1 MEKKTQSSSN
11 SMARR
16 TFLKGSAVAVAGV
29 AFVPSHV
36 VAKSKNSK
44 EKGAAPSDKVNLAI
58 VGCAA
63 RGGSIGNWHAS
74 TGLCNVTA
82 LCDVD
87 GRSLDRMG
95 GRFKGASK
103 FQDFRKMFDKAG
115 KTFDAM
121 TIGVPDHAHFPI
133 SMLAMSQGKHIYVE
147 KPLAHTFQEC
157 ELMIAA
163 MKKYKVATQMGNQ
176 GHSGSN
182 PIQFE
187 TWVKAGIIKDITKV
201 DACMNKGRRWHPWK
215 FDEWQS
221 ETKPEKM
228 DWDTWLATAPEHPYS
243 KYLHP
248 GNWRSWFDYGDGAFG
263 DWGPHTL
270 DTIHRYLECGLPTK
284 ITAVKLIGRRKLIF
298 PMGSTIRFDFPA
310 RGKHPALEINWYDG
324 TKNKPPRPA
333 DLDKGRRIPG
343 CGKVMYGQDLNFIGG
358 THSATLSI
366 FPDSKKKALGD
377 KLPRITGRQSN
388 HAQNFLLSAMGK
400 EKTRSSFDISGVLT
414 QVFCLGCI
422 AQRLGGELEFD
433 LKTKQITNN
442 KIANQLLVGNPPR
455 KGWEQY
461 YKMA

>member
-1 MEKKTQSSSN
+1 MEKETSSSSN

-16 TFLKGSAVAVAGV
+16 TFLKGTAASVAVA
-29 AFVPSHV
+29 AIVPSHV

-44 EKGAAPSDKVNLAI
+44 AKGAAPSDKVNLAI

-74 TGLCNVTA
+74 TGLANVTT
-82 LCDVD
+82 LCDID
-87 GRSLDRMG
+87 ARSLGRMG
-95 GRFKGASK
+95 GKFKSAKK
-103 FQDFRKMFDKAG
+103 FQDFRQMFDKAG
-115 KTFDAM
+115 KDFDAL

-147 KPLAHTFQEC
+147 KPLAHTFNEC

-163 MKKYKVATQMGNQ
+163 MKKYGVATQMGNQ

-182 PIQFE
+182 PMQFE
-187 TWVKAGIIKDITKV
+187 AWVKAGIIKDITKV
-201 DACMNKGRRWHPWK
+201 DACMNSGRRWHPWK

-221 ETKPEKM
+221 EETPKEV
-228 DWDTWLATAPEHPYS
+228 DWDTWLGTAPEHPFS
-243 KYLHP
+243 GKLHP
-248 GNWRSWFDYGDGAFG
+248 GNWRGWFEYGDGAFG

-270 DTIHRYLECGLPTK
+270 DTIHRYLDCGLPIKT
-284 ITAVKLIGRRKLIF
+284 TAVKLEGRRKLIF
-298 PMGSTIRFDFPA
+298 PMASTIRFDFPQ
-310 RGKHPALEINWYDG
+310 RGIHPALEINWYDG

-333 DLDKGRRIPG
+333 DLEKGRNIPR
-343 CGKVMYGQDLNFIGG
+343 CGKVMYGKDLNFIGG

-366 FPDSKKKALGD
+366 FPDVKRKELGD
-377 KLPRITGRQSN
+377 KLPRITGKQSN

-414 QVFCLGCI
+414 QMFCLGCI
-422 AQRLGGELEFD
+422 AQRIGGELDLD
-433 LKTKQITNN
+433 LKTKQITNS
-442 KIANQLLVGNPPR
+442 KLGNQLLTGPPPR

>member
-1 MEKKTQSSSN
+1 MEKKTKSSN

-16 TFLKGSAVAVAGV
+16 TFLKGTAVAAAGV

-36 VAKSKNSK
+36 IGKSKNSK
-44 EKGAAPSDKVNLAI
+44 AKGAAPSDKVNLAI

-63 RGGSIGNWHAS
+63 RGGSIGAWHAS
-74 TGLCNVTA
+74 TGLCNVTT

-87 GRSLDRMG
+87 GRSLERAG
-95 GRFKGASK
+95 GKYKGAKK
-103 FQDFRKMFDKAG
+103 FQDFREMFDKAE
-115 KTFDAM
+115 KDFDAL

-133 SMLAMSQGKHIYVE
+133 SMLAMSKGKHIYVE
-147 KPLAHTFQEC
+147 KPLAHTFNEC

-163 MKKYKVATQMGNQ
+163 MKKYNVATQMGNQ

-182 PIQFE
+182 PIQFKS
-187 TWVKAGIIKDITKV
+187 WVEAGIIKDITKV

-221 ETKPEKM
+221 ETKPDTM
-228 DWDTWLATAPEHPYS
+228 DWDTWLGTAPEHPYS

-248 GNWRSWFDYGDGAFG
+248 GNWRSWFEYGNGAFG

-270 DTIHRYLECGLPTK
+270 DTIHRYLDCGLPTK
-284 ITAVKLIGRRKLIF
+284 ITAVKIQGPRKLIF

-324 TKNKPPRPA
+324 TKNKPSRPA
-333 DLDKGRRIPG
+333 DLDKGRRVPA
-343 CGKVMYGQDLNFIGG
+343 CGKVMYGKELNFIGG

-366 FPDSKKKALGD
+366 FPDAKRKDLGD
-377 KLPRITGRQSN
+377 KLPRITERQSN

-400 EKTRSSFDISGVLT
+400 EKTRSSFDVSGVLT

-433 LKTKQITNN
+433 TKTKQITNN
-442 KIANQLLVGNPPR
+442 KVANQLLVGPPPR

>member
-1 MEKKTQSSSN
+1 
-11 SMARR
+11 MARR
-16 TFLKGSAVAVAGV
+16 TFLKGTAASVAVA
-29 AFVPSHV
+29 AIVPSHV

-44 EKGAAPSDKVNLAI
+44 AKGAAPSDKVNLAI

-74 TGLCNVTA
+74 TGLANVTT
-82 LCDVD
+82 LCDID
-87 GRSLDRMG
+87 ARSLGRMG
-95 GRFKGASK
+95 GKFKSAKK
-103 FQDFRKMFDKAG
+103 FQDFRQMFDKAG
-115 KTFDAM
+115 KDFDAL

-147 KPLAHTFQEC
+147 KPLAHTFNEC

-163 MKKYKVATQMGNQ
+163 MKKYGVATQMGNQ

-182 PIQFE
+182 PMQFE
-187 TWVKAGIIKDITKV
+187 AWVKAGIIKDITKV
-201 DACMNKGRRWHPWK
+201 DACMNSGRRWHPWK

-221 ETKPEKM
+221 EETPKEV
-228 DWDTWLATAPEHPYS
+228 DWDTWLGTAPEHPFS
-243 KYLHP
+243 GKLHP
-248 GNWRSWFDYGDGAFG
+248 GNWRGWFEYGDGAFG

-270 DTIHRYLECGLPTK
+270 DTIHRYLDCGLPIKT
-284 ITAVKLIGRRKLIF
+284 TAVKLEGRRKLIF
-298 PMGSTIRFDFPA
+298 PMASTIRFDFPQ
-310 RGKHPALEINWYDG
+310 RGIHPALEINWYDG

-333 DLDKGRRIPG
+333 DLEKGRNIPR
-343 CGKVMYGQDLNFIGG
+343 CGKVMYGKDLNFIGG

-366 FPDSKKKALGD
+366 FPDVKRKELGD
-377 KLPRITGRQSN
+377 KLPRITGKQSN

-414 QVFCLGCI
+414 QMFCLGCI
-422 AQRLGGELEFD
+422 AQRIGGELDLD
-433 LKTKQITNN
+433 LKTKQITNS
-442 KIANQLLVGNPPR
+442 KLGNQLLTGPPPR

>member
-11 SMARR
+11 SIARR
-16 TFLKGSAVAVAGV
+16 TFLKGTLAAAAVSV
-29 AFVPSHV
+29 VPSHV

-44 EKGAAPSDKVNLAI
+44 DKGPAPSDKINLAI
-58 VGCAA
+58 VGCANQ
-63 RGGSIGNWHAS
+63 GGGIGTQHS
-74 TGLCNVTA
+74 RTGLCNVTA

-87 GRSLDRMG
+87 GKSLERMG
-95 GRFKGASK
+95 GKFKDAAK

-115 KTFDAM
+115 KTFDAL
-121 TIGVPDHAHFPI
+121 TIGIPDHAHFPI

-147 KPLAHTFQEC
+147 KPLAHTFNEC
-157 ELMIAA
+157 DLMMAA

-176 GHSGSN
+176 GHSGNN
-182 PIQFE
+182 PMQFE
-187 TWVKAGIIKDITKV
+187 AWVKAGIIKGVTKV

-221 ETKPEKM
+221 EPKPDTM
-228 DWDTWLATAPEHPYS
+228 DWDTWLGTAPEHPYS

-248 GNWRSWFDYGDGAFG
+248 GNWRSWFEYGDGAFG

-284 ITAVKLIGRRKLIF
+284 ITAVKIIGPRKLIF

-310 RGKHPALEINWYDG
+310 RGVHPALEINWYDG

-333 DLDKGRRIPG
+333 DMDKGRNVPA
-343 CGKVMYGQDLNFIGG
+343 CGKVIYGKDLNFVGG
-358 THSATLSI
+358 THGSTLSI
-366 FPDSKKKALGD
+366 FPETRMQEVKST
-377 KLPRITGRQSN
+377 LPRITGKQSN
-388 HAQNFLLSAMGK
+388 HYQNFLLSAMGK
-400 EKTRSSFDISGVLT
+400 EKCHSSFDISGVLT

-433 LKTKQITNN
+433 LKTRQITNN
-442 KIANQLLVGNPPR
+442 KVANQLLAGPPPR

>member
-16 TFLKGSAVAVAGV
+16 TFLKGTVAAAAVSI
-29 AFVPSHV
+29 VPSGV

-44 EKGAAPSDKVNLAI
+44 DKGPAPSDKINLAI
-58 VGCAA
+58 VGCAHQ
-63 RGGSIGNWHAS
+63 GGGIGNWHAG

-87 GRSLDRMG
+87 GKSLERMG
-95 GRFKGASK
+95 GRYKKASK

-121 TIGVPDHAHFPI
+121 TIGIPDHAHFPV

-147 KPLAHTFQEC
+147 KPLAHTFQEI

-176 GHSGSN
+176 GHSGNN
-182 PIQFE
+182 PLQFE
-187 TWVKAGIIKDITKV
+187 AWVKAGIIKDITKV

-221 ETKPEKM
+221 EPKPDTM
-228 DWDTWLATAPEHPYS
+228 DWDTWLGTAPEHPYS
-243 KYLHP
+243 KYLHN
-248 GNWRSWFDYGDGAFG
+248 GNWRGWFEYGDGAFG

-270 DTIHRYLECGLPTK
+270 DTIHQFLECGLPTK
-284 ITAVKLIGRRKLIF
+284 TTAVKLEGRKKLLF
-298 PMGSTIRFDFPA
+298 PMASTIRFDFPA

-324 TKNKPPRPA
+324 TKNKPPRPK
-333 DLDKGRRIPG
+333 DLDKGRRFPA
-343 CGKVMYGQDLNFIGG
+343 CGKVMYGKELNFIGG
-358 THSATLSI
+358 THHATLSI
-366 FPDSKKKALGD
+366 FPDAKRKDLGD
-377 KLPRITGRQSN
+377 KLPRITGKQTN

-400 EKTRSSFDISGVLT
+400 EKCRSSFDISGPLT
-414 QVFCLGCI
+414 QVFCIGCI
-422 AQRLGGELEFD
+422 AQRIGGELDLD
-433 LKTKQITNN
+433 LKTRQITNN
-442 KIANQLLVGNPPR
+442 KIGNQLLKGPPPR